1 MRYERYIELMQQL
14 ITMTDPDDEEEVL
27 CAKNILKNL
36 LELTRRS
43 KKATPQTLQAMLIGY
58 AEFSRILQMK
68 EDFAGVPGDI
78 AGNLAKRKR
87 LTTVI
92 RPGC

>member
-1 MRYERYIELMQQL
+1 MQQL